1 MAPSVYLHIKDNLM
15 NKLLLKALPIIG
27 MILMASCIHSLNGD
41 TIDIIKKNNGNTISL
56 TPKDIIKISLKAN
69 TTTGYQWAP
78 ENYNHQI
85 LKLIKTSYEP
95 DNIKLM
101 GSGGTYTAYFKV
113 LNTGKTSIKL
123 NYIRP
128 WEKDTK
134 PAESF
139 KINIEA
145 VN

>member
-1 MAPSVYLHIKDNLM
+1 
-15 NKLLLKALPIIG
+15 
-27 MILMASCIHSLNGD
+27 MILMTSCLHSLNGD
-41 TIDIIKKNNGNTISL
+41 KIDVIKNNNGNTINATL
-56 TPKDIIKISLKAN
+56 KDIIKISLKAN
-69 TTTGYQWAP
+69 ATTGYQWSLD
-78 ENYNHQI
+78 NYDHQI
-85 LKLIKTSYEP
+85 LKLIKTGYEP
-95 DNIKLM
+95 EDIKLM

-128 WEKDTK
+128 WEKDKK
-134 PAESF
+134 PVDSF